1 MIIDVIREVEQKVD
15 GLEIPF
21 NRHGL
26 DPYGV
31 SKKDL
36 KRLYSI
42 LAFFYRRYF
51 RVSVHGIENVPKRGR
66 AMIIGNHSGGWAL
79 DGMMVLMSML
89 LEMDPPRLAQG
100 MAEKFLNRLP
110 LFSLFTS
117 RTGNFTGTPENAVHL
132 LEHERLLMVFPEGAR
147 GTAKLYPERHTLVKF
162 GTGFMRLALQTKTP
176 IIPFAFVGGGEAIP
190 TVMNLEKI
198 GALFGVPY
206 IPITPYLIALPRP
219 VPLAIHYGV
228 PMEFT
233 GTGNEEDA
241 VIEGYVEE
249 VKRRVASLLDD
260 GVRLYEGKNG
270 DARTLGRP

>member
-1 MIIDVIREVEQKVD
+1 VIVDVVREVSKKVD
-15 GLEIPF
+15 ALEIPF

-31 SKKDL
+31 SKRDL
-36 KRLYSI
+36 KRLYAI
-42 LAFFYRRYF
+42 LAFFYRHYF
-51 RVSVHGIENVPKRGR
+51 RVSVYGIDHVPRRGR
-66 AMIIGNHSGGWAL
+66 AMIVGNHSGGWAL

-110 LFSLFTS
+110 LFSQFTS

-147 GTAKLYPERHTLVKF
+147 GTAKLYKERHSLVKF
-162 GTGFMRLALQTKTP
+162 GTGFMRLALQTGTP

-198 GALFGVPY
+198 GSLVGVPY
-206 IPITPYLIALPRP
+206 IPVTPYGVALPRP

-228 PMEFT
+228 PMEFH
-233 GTGNEEDA
+233 GNGNEEDA
-241 VIEGYVEE
+241 VIEGYVDE
-249 VKRRVASLLDD
+249 VKARIASLLED
-260 GVRLYEGKNG
+260 GVRLYEGR
-270 DARTLGRP
+270 DAPRGGA